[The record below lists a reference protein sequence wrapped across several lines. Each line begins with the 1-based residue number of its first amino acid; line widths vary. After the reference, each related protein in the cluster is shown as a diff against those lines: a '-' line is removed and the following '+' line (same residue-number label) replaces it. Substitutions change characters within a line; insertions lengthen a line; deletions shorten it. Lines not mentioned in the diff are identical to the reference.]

1 MTKTL
6 TSLAHR
12 EHKVFCTKHQIVAIV
27 PSEALAIWMAGEH
40 VGKYAECKGKV
51 SYYPTTAITKEGA
64 QKSGINEGGSGEIK
78 G

>member
-6 TSLAHR
+6 TSLVHR
-12 EHKVFCTKHQIVAIV
+12 EHKVVCTNHQIIAIV
-27 PSEALAIWMAGEH
+27 PSEALAIWMTGEH
-40 VGKYAECKGKV
+40 IGKFTECKGKV

-64 QKSGINEGGSGEIK
+64 QKSNNNEGGGGEIK

>member
-1 MTKTL
+1 MTKIL

-12 EHKVFCTKHQIVAIV
+12 EHKVFCTKHQTVAIV
-27 PSEALAIWMAGEH
+27 PSEALVIWMTADH
-40 VGKYAECKGKV
+40 IGKYSECKGKV

-64 QKSGINEGGSGEIK
+64 RKPSNNEGSGGEIK

>member
-6 TSLAHR
+6 LSLTHR
-12 EHKVFCTKHQIVAIV
+12 EHKVVCTNHKTVAIV

-40 VGKYAECKGKV
+40 IGKFTECKGKV

-64 QKSGINEGGSGEIK
+64 QKSSINESGSGEIK

>member
-12 EHKVFCTKHQIVAIV
+12 EHKVFCTKHHTVAIV
-27 PSEALAIWMAGEH
+27 PSEALAIWMVGEH
-40 VGKYAECKGKV
+40 VGTYTECKGKV

-64 QKSGINEGGSGEIK
+64 QKPSGNEGGGGEIK